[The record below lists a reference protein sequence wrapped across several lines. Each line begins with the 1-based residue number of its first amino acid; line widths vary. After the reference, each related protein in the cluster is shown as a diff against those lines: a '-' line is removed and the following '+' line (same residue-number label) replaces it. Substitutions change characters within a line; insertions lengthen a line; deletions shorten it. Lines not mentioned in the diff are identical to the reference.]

1 MSEPV
6 PRIVRLLP
14 TRSSHSPRAVSATEK
29 TAAALLLAF
38 TVAAILWA
46 NSPWAD
52 SYSAFWSTPI
62 GLSFGEVH
70 SELTVREIVNDGLMA
85 FFFFIVGL
93 EVTSEFTIGELTDRA
108 RAAVPVVAAIAGLIV
123 PAIIFVLFN
132 QSGENARAWGVV
144 ISTDTA
150 FLIGALAVIRP
161 KYPARLRIFLLTLA
175 VVDDVGAL
183 AVIALFYSERIR
195 IVPLATAVLLI
206 VAIALVRFLPAFRGP
221 GYAVLGF
228 ALWVALF
235 MAGIHPTLAG
245 VAVALLIPVFTPER
259 QQVEQTVQMV
269 RAFRQSPNS
278 QYARA
283 ITRGLRES
291 ISINERLQTAV
302 GPYVSF
308 VVLPLFALAN
318 AGVRL
323 DKETLSAAASS
334 PLTWGIIA
342 GLVVGKL
349 IGITAATAI
358 MTTSGKGQLAPGLTL
373 RRIAGGAALSGI
385 GFTIALFI
393 VDLAIDDPVRQDE
406 ARVGVLV
413 ASLIAFIL
421 GWAIFRITDWLSPPE
436 PIGLKL
442 VRPVDPD
449 RDHIRGDPDAPLTLV
464 EYGDYECPFC
474 SRATGA
480 IDEVRAHFGERAA
493 LRVAPPAAGA
503 GASALVRR
511 RPGRR
516 GRRVAGPILRD
527 GQRAVRPPGR
537 SGVVGHV
544 PLRRGDRCRHRTIRS
559 GCAGAPVEGAAPRA
573 GRRAGCRGD
582 GPQFDAD
589 VLRQRQAA
597 QGSVGR
603 RQPDPRAGGRPLAP
617 KRDMHFGAEAGHAD
631 AAAPDHRL
639 RAPRGG
645 DEAHQLRD
653 GRLARGRQQR

>member
-1 MSEPV
+1 MTLEPA

-14 TRSSHSPRAVSATEK
+14 ARFSRDPKAITTTEN
-29 TAAALLLAF
+29 TAAALLLVF

-52 SYSAFWSTPI
+52 SYSVFWNTPV
-62 GLSFGEVH
+62 GLSLGEMH
-70 SELTVREIVNDGLMA
+70 TELTVKEIVNDGLMA

-108 RAAVPVVAAIAGLIV
+108 RAAVPVVAAIAGLIL

-132 QSGENARAWGVV
+132 QSGENAHAWGVV

-150 FLIGALAVIRP
+150 FLVGALAVVRP

-195 IVPLATAVLLI
+195 IVPLAVAVLLI
-206 VAIALVRFLPAFRGP
+206 VAIALVRFLLPAFRGP
-221 GYAVLGF
+221 AYAVLGF

-291 ISINERLQTAV
+291 ISINERLQTEV

-323 DKETLSAAASS
+323 DEQTLSAAARS
-334 PLTWGIIA
+334 PLTWGIVA
-342 GLVVGKL
+342 GLVAGKL
-349 IGITAATAI
+349 IGITAATAV
-358 MTTSGKGQLAPGLTL
+358 MTATGKGELAPGLTL

-393 VDLAIDDPVRQDE
+393 VDLAIDDPVKQDE

-413 ASLIAFIL
+413 ASVIAFIL
-421 GWAIFRITDWLSPPE
+421 GWAIFRVTDWLSPPE
-436 PIGLKL
+436 PVGLKL

-464 EYGDYECPFC
+464 EYGDFECPFC

-480 IDEVRAHFGERAA
+480 IDEVRDHFGDQLRYVWRHLPLERVHPRSFDAA
-493 LRVAPPAAGA
+493 
-503 GASALVRR
+503 
-511 RPGRR
+511 
-516 GRRVAGPILRD
+516 
-527 GQRAVRPPGR
+527 RAVEAAARQGLFWEMGR
-537 SGVVGHV
+537 TLFEHQDDLEWSDMYRYAVAIDADIERFDQDVRVHPSKVLHRVQDDAQDAEVMDLNSTPTFFVNGK
-544 PLRRGDRCRHRTIRS
+544 RHKGPWDAASLIR
-559 GCAGAPVEGAAPRA
+559 ALEA
-573 GRRAGCRGD
+573 GR
-582 GPQFDAD
+582 
-589 VLRQRQAA
+589 
-597 QGSVGR
+597 
-603 RQPDPRAGGRPLAP
+603 
-617 KRDMHFGAEAGHAD
+617 
-631 AAAPDHRL
+631 
-639 RAPRGG
+639 
-645 DEAHQLRD
+645 
-653 GRLARGRQQR
+653 